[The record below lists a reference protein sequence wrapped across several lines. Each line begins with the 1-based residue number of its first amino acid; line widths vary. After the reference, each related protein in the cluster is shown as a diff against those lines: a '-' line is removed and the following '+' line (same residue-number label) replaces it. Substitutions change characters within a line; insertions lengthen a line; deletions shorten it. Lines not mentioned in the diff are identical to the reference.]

1 MIKLFSRVQW
11 KKSSFVWLFIFLMA
25 SSFAEM
31 LLPTGL
37 ASMID
42 LGVNEGESSVIL
54 KIALMMA
61 VFCIIAMIATVLST
75 VIVAKLSV
83 GFAAKIRE
91 QIFDKV
97 QNFSAAEIDKF
108 GTASLVT
115 RSTSDVT
122 GIQSFLSMLLRMGL
136 AAPLTAVAGLVL
148 SAATGGSVS
157 TVLTVSIPVLLIAL
171 SIIAILMLRYSA
183 ILRTKT
189 DGLNHLF
196 LEALEGVRVIR
207 AFNKQSYEKERF
219 SNANDDYVKI
229 STRSGRFT
237 GLLMPTVNL
246 IFGFTTAAM
255 MAIGTVMV
263 YQGEIEVGAL
273 IANTQYVSMILGAV
287 IMLAVV
293 VVMYP
298 NASACAKR
306 INEVLQTE
314 ISIKDPACS
323 VSNSEVKG
331 TVEFKNVT
339 FSYPGADAPVLKDI
353 SFVSKP
359 GEFTAII
366 GGTGCGKS
374 SVVKLIPRLYDTTFG
389 EVLVDGINVKKYDLQ
404 TLRDKIGY
412 VQQKNILFSG
422 SISDNLCFGKE
433 NADIKEQRHAAE
445 TASAAEFIEKK
456 PEGYDSKIAQGGTNV
471 SGGQKQ
477 RLAIARA
484 LIKQPEIYI
493 FDDSFSALDVKT
505 DKELRA
511 KLRQETKDGT
521 VIMVAQRVSSII
533 DADRI
538 LVLDNGTIVGQGT
551 HNELLE
557 SCPLYREIAELQM
570 GKEAPEQR

>member
-1 MIKLFSRVQW
+1 MIRLFSRVQW
-11 KKSSFVWLFIFLMA
+11 KKSSFVWLFLFLMA

-42 LGVNEGESSVIL
+42 LGVNEQDGSIIL
-54 KIALMMA
+54 KIALIMA
-61 VFCIIAMIATVLST
+61 VFCVIAMVATVLST

-122 GIQSFLSMLLRMGL
+122 GVQSFLSMLLRMGL

-157 TVLTVSIPVLLIAL
+157 AVLTVSIPVLLIAL
-171 SIIAILMLRYSA
+171 TIIAILMLRYSA

-207 AFNKQSYEKERF
+207 AFNKQAYEKERF

-246 IFGFTTAAM
+246 IFGLTTAAM

-314 ISIKDPACS
+314 ISIKDPKQPEFKS
-323 VSNSEVKG
+323 DIKG

-374 SVVKLIPRLYDTTFG
+374 SIVKLIPRLYDTTFG

-404 TLRDKIGY
+404 SLRDKLGY

-433 NADIKEQRHAAE
+433 NADIEEQRHAAE
-445 TASAAEFIEKK
+445 TASADEFIAKK

-511 KLRQETKDGT
+511 KLRRETKDGT

-538 LVLDNGTIVGQGT
+538 LVLDNGKIVGQGT
-551 HNELLE
+551 HNELLKD
-557 SCPLYREIAELQM
+557 CPLYREIAELQM
-570 GKEAPEQR
+570 GKEALEQK